1 MTISFNGKELEI
13 PSPLSLAQLL
23 ANLGLLDQPGVA
35 VAQNQQ
41 LIRRADWES
50 TIVHE
55 GDELEVLH
63 ATAGG

>member
-1 MTISFNGKELEI
+1 MTISFNGKDMQL

-23 ANLGLLDQPGVA
+23 SNLGLLDKPGVA

-41 LIRRADWES
+41 LVRRADWES
-50 TIVHE
+50 TIIDD

>member
-1 MTISFNGKELEI
+1 MTISFNGKDMQL
-13 PSPLSLAQLL
+13 PSRLSLAQLL
-23 ANLGLLDQPGVA
+23 SDLGLLDKPGVA

-50 TIVHE
+50 TIIDD

>member
-1 MTISFNGKELEI
+1 MTISFNGTDMDF
-13 PSPLSLAQLL
+13 PSPISLAQLL
-23 ANLGLLDQPGVA
+23 ADLGLFDQPGVA

-41 LIRRADWES
+41 LIRRADWIS
-50 TIVHE
+50 TIVHD

>member
-1 MTISFNGKELEI
+1 MTITFNGTDMQL
-13 PSPLSLAQLL
+13 SSRLSLAQLL
-23 ANLGLLDQPGVA
+23 VDLGLADKPGFA
-35 VAQNQQ
+35 VARNQR

-50 TIVHE
+50 TIIDD

>member
-1 MTISFNGKELEI
+1 MTISFNGKDMQF
-13 PSPLSLAQLL
+13 PSRLSLAQLL
-23 ANLGLLDQPGVA
+23 ATLGLLDQPGVA

-50 TIVHE
+50 TIIDD

>member
-1 MTISFNGKELEI
+1 MTISFNGKDMTL
-13 PSPLSLAQLL
+13 PSPLSLAKLL
-23 ANLGLLDQPGVA
+23 IDLGLFDQPGVA

-41 LIRRADWES
+41 LIRRADWKS
-50 TIVHE
+50 TIVQD

>member
-1 MTISFNGKELEI
+1 MTILLNGKNMNI
-13 PSPLSLAQLL
+13 SSPLSLAQLL
-23 ANLGLLDQPGVA
+23 SNLGLLNQPGVA

-50 TIVHE
+50 TMVHN

>member
-1 MTISFNGKELEI
+1 MSISFNGKELEI
-13 PSPLSLAQLL
+13 PSPISLAQLL
-23 ANLGLLDQPGVA
+23 ANLGILDQPGVA

-50 TIVHE
+50 TIVHD

>member
-1 MTISFNGKELEI
+1 MTITFNGTDMQL
-13 PSPLSLAQLL
+13 SSRLSLAQLL
-23 ANLGLLDQPGVA
+23 VDLGLADKPGVA
-35 VAQNQQ
+35 VARNQR

-50 TIVHE
+50 TIIDD

>member
-1 MTISFNGKELEI
+1 MTIVFNGKDMKLSSPIPLE
-13 PSPLSLAQLL
+13 QLL
-23 ANLGLLDQPGVA
+23 TDLGLLDQPGVA

-41 LIRRADWES
+41 LIRRADWSS
-50 TIVHE
+50 TIVQD

>member
-1 MTISFNGKELEI
+1 MTILFNGKDMGL
-13 PSPLSLAQLL
+13 PSPMPLAQLL
-23 ANLGLLDQPGVA
+23 SDLGILDQPGVA

-50 TIVHE
+50 TIVCD